1 MSLKQGWE
9 KRKPRFFWVG
19 CDKTFFTLP
28 IRVSLN
34 ALFDRVYEELAY
46 KNVGLLHGSSASHLD
61 GNGDENWE
69 IIND

>member
-1 MSLKQGWE
+1 
-9 KRKPRFFWVG
+9 
-19 CDKTFFTLP
+19 
-28 IRVSLN
+28 VSLN